1 MKQQFS
7 PKDIANITGI
17 STRTLRYYHEIGLLI
32 PNQVYEQ
39 GYRSYNMENLTKL
52 QHILFLRA
60 LELTLEE
67 IKQYFESTITEK
79 NEILSTRYEIVL
91 DKRNQFNRIL
101 EKLEEHFENHQYEAL
116 EIKDFNGFDLT
127 GQYEREAYSKY
138 KDSNYYQAFEQN
150 NARKTKNQQQS
161 DYDKIAQQLEAFF
174 NKMNQLQNEGV
185 TPNQAVDNIEEL
197 KCILSIQVP
206 NCDNQFIEYMAH
218 TYEQDERFIK
228 NINKNRND
236 DFHHYLIRT
245 MRIFVNKE
253 DNLS

>member
-1 MKQQFS
+1 MKQQIS

-67 IKQYFESTITEK
+67 IKQYFESTISEK

-138 KDSNYYQAFEQN
+138 KGSNYYQAVEQN

-161 DYDKIAQQLEAFF
+161 DYDKITQ
-174 NKMNQLQNEGV
+174 
-185 TPNQAVDNIEEL
+185 
-197 KCILSIQVP
+197 
-206 NCDNQFIEYMAH
+206 
-218 TYEQDERFIK
+218 
-228 NINKNRND
+228 
-236 DFHHYLIRT
+236 
-245 MRIFVNKE
+245 
-253 DNLS
+253 

>member
-7 PKDIANITGI
+7 PKDIAHITGV
-17 STRTLRYYHEIGLLI
+17 STRTLHYYHEIGLLI

-67 IKQYFESTITEK
+67 IKQYFEGTINEK
-79 NEILSTRYEIVL
+79 NKILSIRYEIVL

-101 EKLEEHFENHQYEAL
+101 EKLDEHFKNHSHEAL
-116 EIKDFNGFDLT
+116 DIEDFSGFDLT
-127 GQYEREAYSKY
+127 SQYEREAYNKY
-138 KDSNYYQAFEQN
+138 KDFNYYKAFEQS
-150 NARKTKNQQQS
+150 NARKHKHQQQS
-161 DYDKIAQQLEAFF
+161 DNDKIKTQLEGFF
-174 NKMNQLQNEGV
+174 DKMNQLQNEGI
-185 TPNQAVDNIEEL
+185 TPDQAADNIEAF
-197 KCILSIQVP
+197 KHILSMQVP
-206 NCDNQFIEYMAH
+206 NCDNQFIEYMAL

-236 DFHHYLIRT
+236 DFHHYLIQT
-245 MRIFVNKE
+245 IRIFVNKE
-253 DNLS
+253 DNSN